1 MIVLA
6 SILILLGALFSLI
19 AALGVVRMPDL
30 YCRMH
35 AATKAGAF
43 GLSLI
48 LIALCVLVPEPRVII
63 QSMLIIGF
71 FYLTTPIA
79 GQMIGRAAITRGIP
93 FWNKEK
99 RTKIQEGTNSRV
111 P

>member
-1 MIVLA
+1 MIILA
-6 SILILLGALFSLI
+6 SILILAGALFSLI

-48 LIALCVLVPEPRVII
+48 LIALCVLVPEPQVII
-63 QSMLIIGF
+63 QSLLIVSF

-79 GQMIGRAAITRGIP
+79 GQMIGRAAMMRGVP
-93 FWNKEK
+93 FWKK
-99 RTKIQEGTNSRV
+99 
-111 P
+111 